1 MHILAIEEYG
11 LRCLIQVAQRGPDQ
25 TITTPEIA
33 RAEGIGPEYAAK
45 ILRTL
50 REGGLVTSTR
60 GAAGGYRLARPA
72 SEITVR
78 QAIAVLGG
86 EIFPAGF
93 CDCHPGQRRDCVHA
107 TNCSV
112 RAMWRNIKRMLSRAL
127 DAITLEDLCRDESAL
142 GTVIANPANAPRKPL
157 AS

>member
-50 REGGLVTSTR
+50 REGGLVISTR
-60 GAAGGYRLARPA
+60 GAAGGYRLSRPA

-93 CDCHPGQRRDCVHA
+93 CDCHPGRRRDCVHA

-112 RAMWRNIKRMLSRAL
+112 RALWRNVKGMLSRAL
-127 DAITLEDLCRDESAL
+127 DAITLEDLCRDEAAT
-142 GTVIANPANAPRKPL
+142 GAVL
-157 AS
+157 ASEADARRDTLTS